1 MNRLL
6 LAVAAA
12 VLTSCYIPAQSSA
25 SKSVSTAGGSI
36 ALEGVTLDVPPG
48 ALSADTTISVTEVFT
63 PATINGQVLSP
74 LYEFGP
80 PGLTFGTPARVS
92 FKVTGALPLS
102 AGVQWSSD
110 GGNFEKLATTVD
122 GDVASARVSHFSR
135 GFVGAVVPAFT
146 ASIEM
151 LAEPD
156 AGPSAVY
163 TVRCDSGGASYGDFV
178 GPRVQA
184 FSDSRRSQCAVVAP
198 FAVLTV
204 DVGVKGFARA
214 EGFPVGVVD
223 LLSPVAAQTIDV
235 MVGAQDA
242 EAVIGMPAPG
252 ATWRS
257 RNTTTPDGGV
267 VSGTLATTLTE
278 EYRPPL
284 VESIGA
290 ADRGAYRFEL
300 KNVVLPISFE
310 RGSGWARFV
319 RVNAVLWM

>member
-1 MNRLL
+1 MNRLF

-12 VLTSCYIPAQSSA
+12 ALTSCYIPAQSSA
-25 SKSVSTAGGSI
+25 SKSLSSAGGSI
-36 ALEGVTLDVPPG
+36 ALGDVTLDVPPG

-80 PGLTFGTPARVS
+80 PGLTFGTPAQVS
-92 FKVTGALPLS
+92 FKVTGALPVS

-110 GGNFEKLATTVD
+110 GGNFEKLATTVE

-135 GFVGAVVPAFT
+135 GFIGSVVPAFT

-204 DVGVKGFARA
+204 DVGVKGFVRA

-223 LLSPVAAQTIDV
+223 LSSSVAVQTIDV
-235 MVGAQDA
+235 MVGAQGA

-252 ATWRS
+252 ATWR
-257 RNTTTPDGGV
+257 NTMNPDAGA
-267 VSGTLATTLTE
+267 SGTLATTLTQE
-278 EYRPPL
+278 ARPTSI
-284 VESIGA
+284 ESIGA

-310 RGSGWARFV
+310 RGGGWARFV